1 MKDRNIGKVLCSW
14 TGERTHHNYD
24 TCFIVEAEIT
34 KISLKGRDINSE
46 SQHLENRHRIDGI
59 GA

>member
-1 MKDRNIGKVLCSW
+1 MKHKKIGKVLCSW
-14 TGERTHHNYD
+14 IGERTHHNYE
-24 TCFIVEAEIT
+24 TYFIVEAEIT

-46 SQHLENRHRIDGI
+46 SQYLENRHRVGGI